1 MSVMG
6 GDILG
11 MEGRVNFQWKNIF
24 QGIIFTF
31 RENGATN
38 RNSIT
43 PKIKMLQALMDV
55 HTFSA
60 GDPNIAAEW

>member
-11 MEGRVNFQWKNIF
+11 MEGRANFQWKNIF
-24 QGIIFTF
+24 HGINFIF
-31 RENGATN
+31 RGKGATN

-43 PKIKMLQALMDV
+43 PKIKMLHALTDV
-55 HTFSA
+55 HTCSA

>member
-1 MSVMG
+1 
-6 GDILG
+6 

-24 QGIIFTF
+24 QVKKFIF

-38 RNSIT
+38 RNRIT
-43 PKIKMLQALMDV
+43 PKIKMLQALTDV
-55 HTFSA
+55 LTVSA